1 MSKSSFRVGVAS
13 TSRSVGGSSILANRS
28 VMTSLLDDEVPVY
41 IRGGGDEE
49 EDRSEDD
56 IKSVGCAS
64 TNSRE
69 GGGRFGS
76 GSEQQLEM
84 GIRGLEM
91 SPNVSDHVHSS
102 HIYCRE
108 IS

>member
-1 MSKSSFRVGVAS
+1 MVS
-13 TSRSVGGSSILANRS
+13 TSRSVRGSSILANRS
-28 VMTSLLDDEVPVY
+28 VMTSLLDDEVHVY
-41 IRGGGDEE
+41 IIRGGGDEK

-91 SPNVSDHVHSS
+91 LPNVSDHVHSS